1 MRQETHGAYY
11 IKEKTRLARRQ
22 FEECSALFV
31 ALGDVTRQ
39 KIVCDLAD
47 AGEEGINVAQLTGK
61 SLLSRP
67 AISYHLKV
75 LKNCGIVEPVKQGTQ
90 IFYRIRLREH
100 FAIVKHL
107 MQTLDEIF
115 AEEDA

>member
-1 MRQETHGAYY
+1 MQQETP
-11 IKEKTRLARRQ
+11 IEEKMRLARRQ

-39 KIVCDLAD
+39 RIICDLAE
-47 AGEEGINVAQLTGK
+47 AGEDGINVAQLTGK

-75 LKNCGIVEPVKQGTQ
+75 LKSCGIVEPVKQGTQ
-90 IFYRIRLREH
+90 IFYRTRLREH
-100 FAIVKHL
+100 FGTIKRL

-115 AEEDA
+115 AEQDA

>member
-1 MRQETHGAYY
+1 MQRETHVM
-11 IKEKTRLARRQ
+11 EKIRLARRQ

-39 KIVCDLAD
+39 KIVCDLVE
-47 AGEEGINVAQLTGK
+47 AGDDGINVAQLTGK

-75 LKNCGIVEPVKQGTQ
+75 LKNCGILEPVKQGTQ

-100 FAIVKHL
+100 FVIVKRL

-115 AEEDA
+115 TEEDA